1 MPSPRSTTRRVVP
14 AVVAELSR
22 RLRALLGDDL
32 IGVYLG
38 GSFVMDDFID
48 ATSDYDL
55 LVLVRRPLTP
65 PRMNALRRMH
75 DALARAHREAV
86 RLEGDYV
93 PLSWLTPTGTKRPVH
108 FFRRGRL
115 RARPELMLS
124 ADNVANIRADGIAV
138 AGPPAKKALPHV
150 QPDQVRAAAREM
162 LHERAS
168 PRTEAAAADEIL
180 GALRSMSAIETG
192 RPTSKT
198 DGMRWGL
205 AHLDRKWHPLIRAAD
220 AMRRGRREGPTHL
233 LDQAA
238 ALTRSLRALDRA
250 RVRAGAGDL

>member
-1 MPSPRSTTRRVVP
+1 VTRKRAVP
-14 AVVAELSR
+14 AVVAELGR
-22 RLRALLGDDL
+22 RLRVLLGDDL
-32 IGVYLG
+32 VGVYLG
-38 GSFVMDDFID
+38 GSFVMDDFIE

-65 PRMNALRRMH
+65 ARVAALRRMH

-86 RLEGDYV
+86 RLDGDYV
-93 PLSWLTPTGTKRPVH
+93 PASWLRPTGTKRPVH

-115 RARPELMLS
+115 RAHPELMLS

-138 AGPPAKKALPHV
+138 VGPPAQKVLPSV

-168 PRTEAAAADEIL
+168 PRTEAAAAHEIL

-198 DGMRWGL
+198 DGVRWGL
-205 AHLDRKWHPLIRAAD
+205 AHLDRKWHSLIRAANTT
-220 AMRRGRREGPTHL
+220 RGGRGAGTTDL
-233 LDQAA
+233 LGQGA

-250 RVRAGAGDL
+250 TRHGNVP